1 MTKFDSVVTWGV
13 GIAGLI
19 GIGYAIGTHT
29 KMAKISDMLDRSID
43 DLARST
49 TVDIPEEMVKRG
61 VERAVDAAANRAV
74 SKATDEVVREVK
86 IDIRKQVSSAVEQ
99 EYSKIKDDVLKEIS
113 DAASKIDV
121 ARVRADV
128 ENKAEK
134 MALEKFDSELDG
146 VLAKFNDNLENT
158 SKIYKSIANSISK
171 NNDGKEFVFKVG

>member
-1 MTKFDSVVTWGV
+1 MSKFDNLLGWGI

-61 VERAVDAAANRAV
+61 VERAIDTAANRAV
-74 SKATDEVVREVK
+74 ERATDDVVREIR
-86 IDIRKQVSSAVEQ
+86 IDIRKQVSAAVEQ
-99 EYSKIKDDVLKEIS
+99 EYDKIKDDVLKEIS

-128 ENKAEK
+128 ENKAER
-134 MALEKFDSELDG
+134 MALEKFDGELDG
-146 VLAKFNDNLENT
+146 VLAKFNDNLEST
-158 SKIYKSIANSISK
+158 SKIYKSIANSITK
-171 NNDGKEFVFKVG
+171 NNDGKEFVFKLG

>member
-1 MTKFDSVVTWGV
+1 MTKFDSFISWGF

-61 VERAVDAAANRAV
+61 VERAVKTAAEQAV
-74 SKATDEVVREVK
+74 TKATDDVVREVK
-86 IDIRKQVSSAVEQ
+86 IDIRKQVSTAVEQ
-99 EYSKIKDDVLKEIS
+99 EYDKIKDAVLKELT

-128 ENKAEK
+128 ERKAER

-158 SKIYKSIANSISK
+158 SKIYKSIASSIAKS
-171 NNDGKEFVFKVG
+171 NDGKEFVFKLG

>member
-1 MTKFDSVVTWGV
+1 MSKFDSFIGWGV

-43 DLARST
+43 DLARNT

-61 VERAVDAAANRAV
+61 VERAIETAANRAV
-74 SKATDEVVREVK
+74 EKATDDVIREIK
-86 IDIRKQVSSAVEQ
+86 IDIRKQVSSAVEK
-99 EYSKIKDDVLKEIS
+99 EYDKIKDDVLKEIS

-121 ARVRADV
+121 AHVRADV
-128 ENKAEK
+128 TNKAEK
-134 MALEKFDSELDG
+134 MVLEKFDAELDG

-171 NNDGKEFVFKVG
+171 NNDGKEFVFKLG

>member
-1 MTKFDSVVTWGV
+1 MSKFDSFMCWGV

-29 KMAKISDMLDRSID
+29 KMAKICDMLDRSID
-43 DLARST
+43 DLAQST
-49 TVDIPEEMVKRG
+49 TVDIPEEMVKRS
-61 VERAVDAAANRAV
+61 VERAVKTAADRAV
-74 SKATDEVVREVK
+74 ARATDDAVREVK
-86 IDIRKQVSSAVEQ
+86 IDIHKQVSSAVEQ
-99 EYSKIKDDVLKEIS
+99 EYNKIKDDVLKEIS

-128 ENKAEK
+128 ENKAER
-134 MALEKFDSELDG
+134 MALEKFDAELDG

-171 NNDGKEFVFKVG
+171 SNDGKEFVFKLG

>member
-1 MTKFDSVVTWGV
+1 MSKFNSLVVCGV

-61 VERAVDAAANRAV
+61 VERAVDMAADRAV
-74 SKATDEVVREVK
+74 QKATDEVVREVK
-86 IDIRKQVSSAVEQ
+86 IDIRKQVLAAVEQ
-99 EYSKIKDDVLKEIS
+99 EYSKIKDTVLKEITDS
-113 DAASKIDV
+113 ASKIDV
-121 ARVRADV
+121 TRVRTDV
-128 ENKAEK
+128 ESKAERA
-134 MALEKFDSELDG
+134 ALEKFDSELDG
-146 VLAKFNDNLENT
+146 ILKKFNDNLENT

-171 NNDGKEFVFKVG
+171 SNDGKEFVFKVG